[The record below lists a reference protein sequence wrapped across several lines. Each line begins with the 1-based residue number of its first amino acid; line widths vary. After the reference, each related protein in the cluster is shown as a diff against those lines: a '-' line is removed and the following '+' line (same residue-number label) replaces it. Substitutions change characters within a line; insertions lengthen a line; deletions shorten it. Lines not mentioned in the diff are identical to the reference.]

1 MVLGMLCNLLAVH
14 PVHLSLTSIDFNS
27 ETKALEITH
36 RFFVDDFEKRLE
48 QDLSERLYLGTEEEY
63 SEADKVIQEY
73 LKQNFTILVN
83 GKELS
88 RNYIGKE
95 VDAEA
100 IWIYVEI
107 PQLKKLK
114 DLELT
119 HLSLLDFFEDQRNFI
134 NVNYEGEKKAIIL
147 DAQKATGN
155 ISFR

>member
-1 MVLGMLCNLLAVH
+1 MLCNLLAVH
-14 PVHLSLTSIDFNS
+14 PVHLSLTNIDFNS

-48 QDLSERLYLGTEEEY
+48 QDLSERLYLGTEEEH
-63 SEADKVIQEY
+63 SEADKIIQEY

-107 PQLKKLK
+107 PQVKKLK